1 MKEYIDSKLLE
12 VVKGMEARIKDDII
26 QDIRF
31 PSVENNDTPEE
42 RLDETEA
49 EDRECVRGDGV
60 RGLPWAG
67 LITRLNTDNSF
78 NEVML
83 AITWTCG
90 PLLF

>member
-12 VVKGMEARIKDDII
+12 VVKGMEARIKDGII

-60 RGLPWAG
+60 RGLA
-67 LITRLNTDNSF
+67 
-78 NEVML
+78 
-83 AITWTCG
+83 
-90 PLLF
+90 

>member
-31 PSVENNDTPEE
+31 PSVEKDDTPEE
-42 RLDETEA
+42 RLDKTEA

-60 RGLPWAG
+60 RGLA
-67 LITRLNTDNSF
+67 
-78 NEVML
+78 
-83 AITWTCG
+83 
-90 PLLF
+90 